1 MEPAQK
7 YVGNYSGQCRP
18 GWWYSHSLLVLS
30 SSHSV
35 ISGHCGAMLLS
46 LQITGLVKLRVTI
59 KCNAMQFE
67 SKLLA
72 TLVQCPIFL

>member
-35 ISGHCGAMLLS
+35 ISDHCGAMLLS
-46 LQITGLVKLRVTI
+46 LQALLYYGQQL
-59 KCNAMQFE
+59 NAMQFE